1 MATPSQSLLTSA
13 QLEYSQ
19 GLRQRT
25 RNALSTYSNYLMNTD
40 PADPQY
46 DAKIQAARNMG
57 QTPDTN
63 LTTLMFWLSGDAEV
77 KTAGEAIDDAT
88 LQSVVEKILTKLFP
102 LPSSTPALPTTQTM
116 TTAMPPAR
124 RV

>member
-1 MATPSQSLLTSA
+1 MPQAEQSLLTSA
-13 QLEYSQ
+13 QLEYNQ

-25 RNALSTYSNYLMNTD
+25 RNALATYSNYLMNTD

-46 DAKIQAARNMG
+46 GAKIQAARNMG

-63 LTTLMFWLSGDAEV
+63 ITTLMFWLAGDAEV
-77 KTAGEAIDDAT
+77 KTNGDSIDDAT

-102 LPSSTPALPTTQTM
+102 LPSSTPALPTSQPM
-116 TTAMPPAR
+116 TVLPPAR